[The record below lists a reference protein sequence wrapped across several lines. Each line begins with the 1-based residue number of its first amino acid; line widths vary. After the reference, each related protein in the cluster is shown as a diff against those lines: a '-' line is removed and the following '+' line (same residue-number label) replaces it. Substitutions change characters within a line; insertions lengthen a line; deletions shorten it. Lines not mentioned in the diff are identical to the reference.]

1 MSLMHI
7 FLLAVVVL
15 MIFLLGGVSLPFC
28 FAASLA
34 FLVYVA
40 DVAVGSLFLYSF
52 NQMISMTL
60 LAVPMFL
67 IAGTLV
73 SDSGIA
79 ERLLDVANIFVGKIK
94 GSIGVI
100 CVVTCGFIGA
110 ISGSAF
116 TGIAA
121 IGPVMIPRMEKE
133 GYERGFATALVS
145 SASVLGMLIPPS
157 SATIL
162 YGWATGASILAG
174 FVSTVVPGIL
184 VIITFSLINIY
195 YARKHHNPQ
204 LVYETAEKSDEAGNK
219 TESLS
224 KKKIIIRALP
234 ALSMP
239 VIILGGIYGGIFT
252 PSEAASVA
260 AFVALVIGIFFYKT
274 LTPKPLLKVFKDSA
288 NSIGGIFT
296 MIFFCYMLS
305 QALVILRI
313 PQQLVQVF
321 MSITDN
327 KYIMLIIVNL
337 FLLCVGMIASDT
349 VGIVLCAPLLLP
361 IVQSYGIDPIHFC
374 AIMIVN
380 LAAGGLTPPYASVMY
395 FGMKVGNC
403 KFSEVLKPTMQ
414 LLFIGYLPVM
424 ILTTYIEP
432 ISMFLPRLLGLV

>member
-1 MSLMHI
+1 MSLMQI

-28 FAASLA
+28 FASSLA

-52 NQMISMTL
+52 NQMISVTL
-60 LAVPMFL
+60 LAVPMFV

-79 ERLLDVANIFVGKIK
+79 ERLLDLANIFVGKIK

-100 CVVTCGFIGA
+100 CVITCGFIGA

-174 FVSTVVPGIL
+174 FLSTVVPGIL
-184 VIITFSLINIY
+184 VIITFSLINIF
-195 YARKHHNPQ
+195 YAKKHHNPQ
-204 LVYETAEKSDEAGNK
+204 LVYENSEKSNEAEYK
-219 TESLS
+219 PKSLS
-224 KKKIIIRALP
+224 KKKVLIRALP
-234 ALSMP
+234 SLSMP
-239 VIILGGIYGGIFT
+239 VIILGGIFGGIFT

-260 AFVALVIGIFFYKT
+260 ALVALVIGIFFYKT
-274 LTPKPLLKVFKDSA
+274 LTPKPLLKVFKNSA

-321 MSITDN
+321 MMITDN

-361 IVQSYGIDPIHFC
+361 IVTSYGIDPIHFC

-403 KFSEVLKPTMQ
+403 KFSEVLKPTMI
-414 LLFIGYLPVM
+414 LLLVGYLPVM
-424 ILTTYIEP
+424 LLTTYFEP
-432 ISMFLPRLLGLV
+432 ISMFLPRLMGY

>member
-1 MSLMHI
+1 MTLMQN
-7 FLLAVVVL
+7 FSMAVAIL
-15 MIFLLGGVSLPFC
+15 MVFLLGGVSLPFC

-34 FLVYVA
+34 YMVFFAGVPI
-40 DVAVGSLFLYSF
+40 GTLFLYGF
-52 NQMISMTL
+52 NQMISVTL
-60 LAVPMFL
+60 FAVPMFV
-67 IAGTLV
+67 IAGTLI

-79 ERLLDVANIFVGKIK
+79 EKLLDVANLFVGKIK
-94 GSIGVI
+94 GSLGII

-121 IGPVMIPRMEKE
+121 IGPVMIPRMVKE

-162 YGWATGASILAG
+162 YGWSTGSSILAG
-174 FVSTVVPGIL
+174 FLSTVVPGVL
-184 VIITFSLINIY
+184 VIISFSFINLA
-195 YARKHHNPQ
+195 YARKHCHA
-204 LVYETAEKSDEAGNK
+204 VAEIDEAVLGEAEQNK
-219 TESLS
+219 GS
-224 KKKIIIRALP
+224 KRRIIITAIP
-234 ALSMP
+234 ALMMP

-260 AFVALVIGIFFYKT
+260 AMVALLIGIFVYRT
-274 LTPKPLLKVFKDSA
+274 LSPKPLLQVLKTSA

-305 QALVILRI
+305 QALVFLKI
-313 PQQLVQVF
+313 PQQLVQLF
-321 MSITDN
+321 MSITDD
-327 KYIMLIIVNL
+327 KYVMLIIINL

-361 IVQSYGIDPIHFC
+361 IVQSYGISPIHFC

-380 LAAGGLTPPYASVMY
+380 LAAGGLTPPYASIMY

-403 KFSEVLKPTMQ
+403 KFAEIYPPTM
-414 LLFIGYLPVM
+414 LLLALGYIPVM
-424 ILTTYIEP
+424 LLTTYIEP
-432 ISMFLPRLLGLV
+432 VSMFLPRLMGY

>member
-1 MSLMHI
+1 MSIMHHFVI
-7 FLLAVVVL
+7 AVIVL
-15 MIFLLGGVSLPFC
+15 MVFLLGGVSLPFC

-34 FLVYVA
+34 YMVYFAGVPI
-40 DVAVGSLFLYSF
+40 GTLFLYGF
-52 NQMISMTL
+52 NQMISITL
-60 LAVPMFL
+60 LAVPMFV
-67 IAGTLV
+67 IAGTLI
-73 SDSGIA
+73 SDTGIA
-79 ERLLDVANIFVGKIK
+79 ERLLDVANLFVGKIK
-94 GSIGVI
+94 GSLGVI
-100 CVVTCGFIGA
+100 CVITCGFIGA

-162 YGWATGASILAG
+162 YGWSTGPSILAG

-184 VIITFSLINIY
+184 VIITFSIINLIYAKKHCNDPVRETVNEETKNI
-195 YARKHHNPQ
+195 KKSKV
-204 LVYETAEKSDEAGNK
+204 LVGA
-219 TESLS
+219 
-224 KKKIIIRALP
+224 IP
-234 ALSMP
+234 ALLMP
-239 VIILGGIYGGIFT
+239 VIILGGIYGGVFT
-252 PSEAASVA
+252 PSEAASIA
-260 AFVALVIGIFFYKT
+260 ALVALLIGIFIYRT
-274 LTPKPLLKVFKDSA
+274 LTPKPLIQVFKTSA

-305 QALVILRI
+305 QSLVILKI

-321 MSITDN
+321 MAITEN
-327 KYIMLIIVNL
+327 KYVMLLIINI

-361 IVQSYGIDPIHFC
+361 IVQSYGINPVHFC

-380 LAAGGLTPPYASVMY
+380 LAAGGLTPPYASIMY

-403 KFSEVLKPTMQ
+403 KFAEIYKPTMM
-414 LLFIGYLPVM
+414 LLLLGYIPVM
-424 ILTTYIEP
+424 LLTTYIEP
-432 ISMFLPRLLGLV
+432 ISMFLPRIMGLA

>member
-1 MSLMHI
+1 MSLMQI

-52 NQMISMTL
+52 NQMISVTL
-60 LAVPMFL
+60 LAVPMFV

-79 ERLLDVANIFVGKIK
+79 ERLLDLANIFVGKIK

-100 CVVTCGFIGA
+100 CVITCGFIGA

-133 GYERGFATALVS
+133 GYERGFATTLVS

-174 FVSTVVPGIL
+174 FLSTVVPGIL
-184 VIITFSLINIY
+184 VIITFSLINIF
-195 YARKHHNPQ
+195 YAKKHHNPQ
-204 LVYETAEKSDEAGNK
+204 LVYENSEKSNEAEYK
-219 TESLS
+219 PKSLS
-224 KKKIIIRALP
+224 KKKVLIRALP
-234 ALSMP
+234 SLSMP

-260 AFVALVIGIFFYKT
+260 ALVALVIGIFFYKT
-274 LTPKPLLKVFKDSA
+274 LTPKPLLKVFKNSA

-321 MSITDN
+321 MMITDN
-327 KYIMLIIVNL
+327 KYIMLIIVN
-337 FLLCVGMIASDT
+337 FSFY
-349 VGIVLCAPLLLP
+349 VL
-361 IVQSYGIDPIHFC
+361 
-374 AIMIVN
+374 
-380 LAAGGLTPPYASVMY
+380 
-395 FGMKVGNC
+395 
-403 KFSEVLKPTMQ
+403 E
-414 LLFIGYLPVM
+414 
-424 ILTTYIEP
+424 
-432 ISMFLPRLLGLV
+432 